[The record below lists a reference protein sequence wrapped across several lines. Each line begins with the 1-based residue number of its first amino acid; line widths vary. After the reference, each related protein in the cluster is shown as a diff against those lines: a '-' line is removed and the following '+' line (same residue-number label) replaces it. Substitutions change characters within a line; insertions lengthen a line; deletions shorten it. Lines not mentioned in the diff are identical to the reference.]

1 MTSLEKYGKVMK
13 VIFVLVFLFF
23 IIFFYKQLDYIE
35 QYLCPHQNTIIN
47 INKKRFI
54 KITCIGEWINN
65 KYGSPYK
72 FLISINNI
80 SKNDNVKLMQFS
92 LILPDAEINIPVNRI
107 SCEYREEM
115 HEVTFFYK
123 YLFIDFSSIEKIK
136 YKIILNIN
144 DKQIKE
150 TIDANID
157 NYKVRRNKLMLLFQ
171 Q

>member
-1 MTSLEKYGKVMK
+1 
-13 VIFVLVFLFF
+13 
-23 IIFFYKQLDYIE
+23 
-35 QYLCPHQNTIIN
+35 
-47 INKKRFI
+47 
-54 KITCIGEWINN
+54 
-65 KYGSPYK
+65 
-72 FLISINNI
+72 
-80 SKNDNVKLMQFS
+80 
-92 LILPDAEINIPVNRI
+92 
-107 SCEYREEM
+107 M